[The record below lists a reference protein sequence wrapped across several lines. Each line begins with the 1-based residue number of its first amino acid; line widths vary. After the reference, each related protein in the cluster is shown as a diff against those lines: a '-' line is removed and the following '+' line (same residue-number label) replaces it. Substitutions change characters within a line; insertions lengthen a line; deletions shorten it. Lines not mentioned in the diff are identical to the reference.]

1 MQLLPL
7 QTLSPRLAR
16 RGIDVLPGVVLTAT
30 IAVASTGI
38 GTLVPVLGSA
48 VPAIIIGVVL
58 SLLRGRMLRHREPDA
73 ADAPAGRWVRFD
85 ASLQPG
91 ITYSSKFL
99 LQLAVVVLGAQ
110 LSLMSILQV
119 GLESLP
125 VMLSTLAVCLVA
137 AWWLGKVMRIEGK
150 LTTLIGVGTGICGA
164 SAIAAAA
171 PVIGAVGAQI
181 TYAVSTIFLFNILAV
196 VLFPLLGHALNL
208 DPHTFGLLAGTAVND
223 TSSVVA
229 AASVYSTA
237 ALGFAVVVKLVRTL
251 MIIPISIGLSVI
263 EARKDAAGQP
273 LTGRRIA
280 KLVPWFLIGFV
291 IVAIVNST
299 GVIPEGPRNFLVHAS
314 VFLIAMALAGIGLS
328 TDIPA
333 LRRAGLRPLALGAIL
348 WILVTA
354 TALATIAITAGLRG

>member
-1 MQLLPL
+1 MQFSPI
-7 QTLSPRLAR
+7 QTLPSRLTH
-16 RGIDVLPGVVLTAT
+16 RGVDVLPGVLVTAA
-30 IAVASTGI
+30 IALIATGV

-48 VPAIIIGVVL
+48 VPAIVIGVLL
-58 SLLRGRMLRHREPDA
+58 SLLRPRIM
-73 ADAPAGRWVRFD
+73 AGREQSDTRI
-85 ASLQPG
+85 QPG
-91 ITYSSKFL
+91 IAYSGKFL
-99 LQLAVVVLGAQ
+99 LQLAVVLLGVQ
-110 LSLMSILQV
+110 LSIGSILKV

-125 VMLSTLAVCLVA
+125 IMLTTLVVCLLG
-137 AWWLGKVMRIEGK
+137 AWWIGRMLRVEGR

-164 SAIAAAA
+164 SAIAAVS
-171 PVIGAVGAQI
+171 PVIGAVGAEI
-181 TYAVSTIFLFNILAV
+181 AYAVSTIFLFNILAV

-263 EARKDAAGQP
+263 EARKDAAGRP

-291 IVAIVNST
+291 IVAVVNSL
-299 GVIPEGPRNFLVHAS
+299 GVIPDGPRDVLVHAS

-328 TDIPA
+328 TDVPA
-333 LRRAGLRPLALGAIL
+333 LRRAGWRPLALGGIL
-348 WILVTA
+348 WVLVTL
-354 TALATIAITAGLRG
+354 TSLATIWATGALR